1 MIYGNGKGLWP
12 LGTTKGT
19 GMIMLGILKTF
30 AVFKHFN
37 SGVRVG
43 AGLTK
48 LVALIPNK
56 NDSISAG
63 L

>member
-1 MIYGNGKGLWP
+1 MI
-12 LGTTKGT
+12 T
-19 GMIMLGILKTF
+19 LGILKTF

-37 SGVRVG
+37 SGVRQG

-48 LVALIPNK
+48 FVALIPNK

>member
-1 MIYGNGKGLWP
+1 MIISGSLNTL
-12 LGTTKGT
+12 
-19 GMIMLGILKTF
+19 

-37 SGVRVG
+37 SGVKDG

-48 LVALIPNK
+48 LVELIPNK
-56 NDSISAG
+56 NDSISAE